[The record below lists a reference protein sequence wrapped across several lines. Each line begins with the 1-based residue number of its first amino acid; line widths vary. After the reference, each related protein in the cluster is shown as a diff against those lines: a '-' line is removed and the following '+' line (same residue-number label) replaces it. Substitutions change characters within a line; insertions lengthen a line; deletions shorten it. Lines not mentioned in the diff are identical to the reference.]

1 MTNPTAEQLHWNHL
15 RKQGLLEDYSGD
27 FYSLARDQLALHS
40 TDYWTPYLS
49 VWARIGDYDAKSVFE
64 SINSG
69 KTLVRTHAFRTT
81 VHLVHLD
88 NLSLILS
95 ATGPSLYR
103 KVCKDRELRLLSGG
117 EIGKMEKRVESAFL
131 ERTMTMRELKEA
143 FPEYQNYIRSVLRL
157 LFAKGSVVRAEAS
170 HARSNLTSYASLQN
184 WVPGFELEIVDE
196 KRAESEVIRR
206 HLERFGP
213 STIDDIS
220 WWLGTT
226 KTAVKDA
233 LESFGDEIRSFQ
245 YGDSEVFAHSR
256 DYEIA
261 ASLELPSDRHVWFL
275 PYEDHFLKAFIGR
288 DSFINPDIQPKI
300 SPASPRHYWPSDP
313 DAPRKMPS
321 KGVRATGEIRPT
333 IWLDGAVV
341 GRWEIDDSNEEKE
354 VVTSLYSKAAVEN
367 SDQIDE
373 VREDLQEFI
382 NLRLVPIS

>member
-143 FPEYQNYIRSVLRL
+143 FPEYQNYIRSILRL

-245 YGDSEVFAHSR
+245 YGGSEVFAHSR

-300 SPASPRHYWPSDP
+300 S
-313 DAPRKMPS
+313 
-321 KGVRATGEIRPT
+321 
-333 IWLDGAVV
+333 GA
-341 GRWEIDDSNEEKE
+341 DCQF
-354 VVTSLYSKAAVEN
+354 AAH
-367 SDQIDE
+367 S
-373 VREDLQEFI
+373 
-382 NLRLVPIS
+382 

>member
-27 FYSLARDQLALHS
+27 FYSVTRDQLALHS

-103 KVCKDRELRLLSGG
+103 KVCKDRELRLLSER
-117 EIGKMEKRVESAFL
+117 EIGKMEKRVESSFL
-131 ERTMTMRELKEA
+131 ERTMTMREVKEA
-143 FPEYQNYIRSVLRL
+143 FPEYQNYIRSILRL

-184 WVPGFELEIVDE
+184 WVPGFELEIADE
-196 KRAESEVIRR
+196 KQAESEAIRR

-213 STIDDIS
+213 ATIDDIS

-233 LESFGDEIRSFQ
+233 FESFGDEIRSFE
-245 YGDSEVFAHSR
+245 YGGSEVFAHSR

-261 ASLELPSDRHVWFL
+261 ASLELPTDRRVWFL

-288 DSFINPDIQPKI
+288 DSFINPDFQTKI

-313 DAPRKMPS
+313 DAPRKVPS

-354 VVTSLYSKAAVEN
+354 VVTSLYSKEAVEH

-373 VREDLQEFI
+373 VREELQEFI
-382 NLRLVPIS
+382 NRRLVPIS